1 MDEGAEEI
9 LGVDVVPVVV
19 VVEADD
25 LRMGMPL
32 GAARAGP
39 EVAEI
44 NDGLKFFPQG
54 GFFPFFQPEGDHF
67 VELFWRVGGDVP
79 IVVGGLHEDRGPG
92 VVKDGVF
99 IHEPDHVAAPLE
111 NLRERLRAAEGA
123 RRALRRVGFFFS
135 DMKVKFDG
143 ICHGV
148 TFFLRSVL
156 RHLYYTMQGRREIK
170 SEKQKKA
177 MVDRTF
183 SEYKKKTNFYV
194 IRSFYKLAFL
204 SWILS

>member
-44 NDGLKFFPQG
+44 DDRFEFLPEGGL
-54 GFFPFFQPEGDHF
+54 FPFLQPEGDHF
-67 VELFWRVGGDVP
+67 VELVRRIRGDIASVL
-79 IVVGGLHEDRGPG
+79 GGLHEHRGPR

-111 NLRERLRAAEGA
+111 YIRECLQMAEGA

-135 DMKVKFDG
+135 DVQVKFDG
-143 ICHGV
+143 IGHGV

-156 RHLYYTMQGRREIK
+156 RHLYYTMQRR
-170 SEKQKKA
+170 Q
-177 MVDRTF
+177 D
-183 SEYKKKTNFYV
+183 
-194 IRSFYKLAFL
+194 FYKVLYL
-204 SWILS
+204 SDFMPIL